1 MELIIKE
8 VYEYMNSLRVV
19 VEHQYGED
27 NIGLSLK
34 SQKLHP
40 ETGEPAWKKEV
51 KELMTKKY
59 GGRDKNNKIIK
70 KPLFKEQI
78 GKKMVI

>member
-19 VEHQYGED
+19 VEHDYGTD
-27 NIGLSLK
+27 NIGLSIK
-34 SQKLHP
+34 SKNLNP
-40 ETGEPAWKKEV
+40 ETGEPRWKEEV
-51 KELMTKKY
+51 KRLMDKKY
-59 GGRDKNNKIIK
+59 GGRDKDNKIIK
-70 KPLFKEQI
+70 KHLFKEQI

>member
-1 MELIIKE
+1 
-8 VYEYMNSLRVV
+8 MNSLRVV

-34 SQKLHP
+34 SKKLNP
-40 ETGEPAWKKEV
+40 ETGEPSWKSEV
-51 KELMTKKY
+51 KTLMDKKY
-59 GGRDKNNKIIK
+59 GGRDKDNKIIK
-70 KPLFKEQI
+70 KHLFKEQI